1 MVLLSFL
8 RYSRRLRTRR
18 SLGFCLVACVMAFS
32 IMANAVCYY
41 VFDRSV
47 NADLTFGDAVWYSV
61 ISVTTIGYGD
71 FSAQTLGA
79 RIGTIVFIVIL
90 GLSSFSV
97 FLGMAIDG
105 VSSTVS
111 KGKRGML
118 KIMAKDHVLIV
129 NFPGEARVRQIV
141 EELRSDP
148 AHNGVEIVII
158 SDQITELPFVIE
170 NVLFVRGSPHD
181 PDTYGRAVAKDARM
195 AVVLS
200 RDYSDPNSDAVA
212 AAAVSVIASI
222 EDEIHIVAECLDDS
236 HRSLFR
242 SVRCDAIVSGFSI
255 AGNLLAQEIH
265 DPGISQMIEMLTSN
279 RTGATLY
286 STQVATDANEGYSE
300 LAKRLLDHGVNLIA
314 VNRGSESLTNIVNLQ
329 AATGDCVIY
338 ASRKRYTWRE
348 LSVMTQQRVD

>member
-1 MVLLSFL
+1 
-8 RYSRRLRTRR
+8 
-18 SLGFCLVACVMAFS
+18 MAFS
-32 IMANAVCYY
+32 ILANAICYY

-47 NADLTFGDAVWYSV
+47 NTALTFGDAVWYSV

-97 FLGMAIDG
+97 FLGMVIDG
-105 VSSTVS
+105 VSSIVS
-111 KGKRGML
+111 KGKRGIL

-141 EELRSDP
+141 EEIRSDP
-148 AHNGVEIVII
+148 EHHGVEIVVI
-158 SDQITELPFVIE
+158 SDQINELPFLIE

-181 PDTYGRAVAKDARM
+181 LDTYERAMTKDARM

-222 EDEIHIVAECLDDS
+222 EDEIHIVAECLDDA
-236 HRSLFR
+236 HRSLFQ
-242 SVRCDAIVSGFSI
+242 SVHCNAIVSGFSI

-265 DPGISQMIEMLTSN
+265 DPGISRMIEMLTSN
-279 RTGATLY
+279 RKGSTLY
-286 STQVATDANEGYSE
+286 STKVAIDADEGYSD
-300 LAKRLLDHGVNLIA
+300 LAKSLLDHGVNLLA
-314 VNRGSESLTNIVNLQ
+314 VNRGNESLTDLGNLQ

-338 ASRKRYTWRE
+338 ASRKRYTWPQ
-348 LSVMTQQRVD
+348 LIAMT

>member
-1 MVLLSFL
+1 MVILSLVRF
-8 RYSRRLRTRR
+8 SRRLRARR

-32 IMANAVCYY
+32 ILANAICYY

-47 NADLTFGDAVWYSV
+47 NTALTFGDAVWYSV

-97 FLGMAIDG
+97 FLGMVIDG
-105 VSSTVS
+105 VSSIVS
-111 KGKRGML
+111 KGKRGIL

-141 EELRSDP
+141 EEIRSDP
-148 AHNGVEIVII
+148 EHHGVEIVVI
-158 SDQITELPFVIE
+158 SDQINELPFLIE

-181 PDTYGRAVAKDARM
+181 PDTYERAMTKDARM

-222 EDEIHIVAECLDDS
+222 EDEIHIVAECLDDA

-242 SVRCDAIVSGFSI
+242 SVRCNAIVSGFSI

-265 DPGISQMIEMLTSN
+265 DPGISRMIEMLTSN
-279 RTGATLY
+279 RKGATLY
-286 STQVATDANEGYSE
+286 STQVAVDADEGYSD
-300 LAKRLLDHGVNLIA
+300 LAKSLLDHGVNLLA
-314 VNRGSESLTNIVNLQ
+314 VNRGNESLTDLSNLQ

-338 ASRKRYTWRE
+338 ASRKRYTWAQ
-348 LSVMTQQRVD
+348 LIAMI

>member
-1 MVLLSFL
+1 MVLLSLL
-8 RYSRRLRTRR
+8 RFSRRLRARR

-32 IMANAVCYY
+32 ILGNAICYY
-41 VFDRSV
+41 VFDGSV
-47 NADLTFGDAVWYSV
+47 NDELTFGDAVWCSV

-79 RIGTIVFIVIL
+79 RLGTIVFIVIL

-97 FLGMAIDG
+97 FLGMVIDG

-129 NFPGEARVRQIV
+129 NFPGEARVRQII
-141 EELRSDP
+141 EEIRSDP
-148 AHNGVEIVII
+148 EHHGVEIVVVA
-158 SDQITELPFVIE
+158 DQIEGLPFLIE

-181 PDTYGRAVAKDARM
+181 PETYKRAMAKDARM
-195 AVVLS
+195 AIVLS

-222 EDEIHIVAECLDDS
+222 EDKIHIVAECLDDA

-265 DPGISQMIEMLTSN
+265 DPGISRMIEVLTSN
-279 RTGATLY
+279 REGATLY
-286 STQVATDANEGYSE
+286 SAKVAAAADSGYSD
-300 LAKRLLDHGVNLIA
+300 LAKRLLDHGVNLLA
-314 VNRGSESLTNIVNLQ
+314 VNRGNESLTDLGSLH
-329 AATGDCVIY
+329 AAAGDCVIY
-338 ASRKRYTWRE
+338 ASSKRYTWPQ
-348 LSVMTQQRVD
+348 LTAMT